1 MLDGD
6 TFEAALPSVKF
17 LNDNR
22 IQHYYDSHKKVGKI
36 IADAVGWTG
45 NVAWDIY
52 LFYRP
57 YVEWTD
63 KPPLPA
69 HWMHQLTDIWATK
82 GKYRTGA
89 DLQSELLVSID
100 KLLRLNSLMRPME

>member
-1 MLDGD
+1 MLDAD

-22 IQHYYDSHKKVGKI
+22 IQHYYDPHRMVGKI
-36 IADAVGWTG
+36 IADAVGWNG

-57 YVEWTD
+57 YVDWTD
-63 KPPLPA
+63 KPPLPSR
-69 HWMHQLTDIWATK
+69 WLHQLTDIWATK
-82 GKYRTGA
+82 ERYRTGA
-89 DLQSELLVSID
+89 DLKYELSVSTD
-100 KLLRLNSLMRPME
+100 KLLRLNPLMQHMD